1 ARVKTNVQEDVKG
14 LDFIT
19 RLRPVTYYRDIRT
32 QARLTGNEETKDF
45 PGKYDIEKI
54 KFSGFLAQEVES
66 AAQASHYD
74 FSGLTKPKQETELYT
89 LSYESFVVPLVK
101 AVQEQQGIIES
112 QTLKINSME
121 ARLTA
126 LEKLMTDKNNE

>member
-1 ARVKTNVQEDVKG
+1 MQDDVKG

-19 RLRPVTYYRDIRT
+19 RLRPVTYYRDISKQTRI
-32 QARLTGNEETKDF
+32 TGNEETEDF
-45 PGKYDIEKI
+45 AEKYDIEKI

-74 FSGLTKPKQETELYT
+74 FSGLAKPKNATELYT

-101 AVQEQQGIIES
+101 AVQEQQSIIES
-112 QTLKINSME
+112 QNLKINSLE

-126 LEKLMTDKNNE
+126 LEQMMHEQLALKTK